1 MRPWSKLRRAAP
13 FGFAALLGLSMTAT
27 SARAQMLGRTELFL
41 SPTSVTAQMLQ
52 RTELSLS
59 FSGETKAISLF
70 STGTG
75 TGHSAGVD
83 YAVFATELVAF
94 LTKEVLRESAD
105 EFDNTLLGS
114 HLSPSMPSQRSEF
127 GSHCLTIITRLGSQ
141 LPLPSPSSSM
151 VGSTSTL
158 DYAVRAV
165 TAGLALRQVWSAFRN
180 HVEDN
185 RSGVSLNPKIGARRV
200 GVKLTFRW

>member
-1 MRPWSKLRRAAP
+1 MRPWSKLCRAALP
-13 FGFAALLGLSMTAT
+13 GVAALLGLLMTAT
-27 SARAQMLGRTELFL
+27 SVRAQTLGRTELFL
-41 SPTSVTAQMLQ
+41 PSASVTAQIPD

-59 FSGETKAISLF
+59 LAGENKAISLF
-70 STGTG
+70 STA
-75 TGHSAGVD
+75 TGHSSGVD

-141 LPLPSPSSSM
+141 LPLRTSPSTSM

-158 DYAVRAV
+158 DYAVRAL
-165 TAGLALRQVWSAFRN
+165 TAGLALRQVWLAFQN

-185 RSGVSLNPKIGARRV
+185 RSGISLNPKIGARRV